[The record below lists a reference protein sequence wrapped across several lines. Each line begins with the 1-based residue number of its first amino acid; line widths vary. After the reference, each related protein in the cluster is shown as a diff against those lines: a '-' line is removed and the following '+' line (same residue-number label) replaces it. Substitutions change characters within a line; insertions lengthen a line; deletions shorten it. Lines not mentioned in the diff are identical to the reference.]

1 VSQGCDTFRASPH
14 SQKGEIVDLNLVV
27 LCGRL
32 SAPPEVREFDGGS
45 RLARYLL
52 TVRSE
57 DPRRVDVL
65 PVTLWDP
72 PEALID
78 ADPAPG
84 HPLWV
89 AGSVQRRFWAGP
101 EGRRSRL
108 EVVAEQV
115 CLREV
120 PEEA

>member
-1 VSQGCDTFRASPH
+1 MRADLSQSGDTFGASPP
-14 SQKGEIVDLNLVV
+14 SRKG
-27 LCGRL
+27 
-32 SAPPEVREFDGGS
+32 REFEGGS

-52 TVRSE
+52 MVRSE
-57 DPRRVDVL
+57 EPRRVDVL

-84 HPLWV
+84 HPIWV
-89 AGSVQRRFWAGP
+89 AGSVQRRFWAGA
-101 EGRRSRL
+101 EGRKSRL
-108 EVVAEQV
+108 EVVAEQI

-120 PEEA
+120 PEGV

>member
-1 VSQGCDTFRASPH
+1 M
-14 SQKGEIVDLNLVV
+14 DLNLVV

-32 SAPPEVREFDGGS
+32 AAPAEVRTFESGS
-45 RLARYLL
+45 RLARYLV

-57 DPRRVDVL
+57 EPRRVDVL

-72 PEALID
+72 PDALVEAG
-78 ADPAPG
+78 PAPG
-84 HPLWV
+84 HAVWV
-89 AGSVQRRFWAGP
+89 AGSVQRRFWSGA

-115 CLREV
+115 CLR
-120 PEEA
+120 PPPAEEE